1 MLKLHPWNLKLCH
14 FQRRNH
20 LSTPMSIYLR
30 WKGDN
35 FLGGRTVFLL
45 DGGSFLDETSMTQQT
60 WLSEETWAVSKSS
73 WWIPWLR
80 WLWILPNASNVSI
93 IHEVWLEWRNSTFI
107 PKNETL
113 EQWNSVM
120 AHNIGWCRA
129 TKWPT
134 KKWNRS
140 NFLPNSLSTHFPP
153 SLSLNL
159 SSKRY
164 WRRRGRCRT
173 TPQRSET
180 NPASRWT
187 RDLCKLLGE
196 SRKGSQRG
204 PAKMAMFWIG
214 HFTRLVCPFC

>member
-35 FLGGRTVFLL
+35 CLGGRTVFLL

-113 EQWNSVM
+113 EQC
-120 AHNIGWCRA
+120 HGHG
-129 TKWPT
+129 TQ
-134 KKWNRS
+134 NRMRS
-140 NFLPNSLSTHFPP
+140 CHKMTNKDRTVRISFRTLFRPIS
-153 SLSLNL
+153 
-159 SSKRY
+159 
-164 WRRRGRCRT
+164 RR
-173 TPQRSET
+173 
-180 NPASRWT
+180 
-187 RDLCKLLGE
+187 
-196 SRKGSQRG
+196 
-204 PAKMAMFWIG
+204 
-214 HFTRLVCPFC
+214 V

>member
-14 FQRRNH
+14 FQGRNH

-107 PKNETL
+107 PKNEQCHGHGTQNRMRSCHKMTNKDRTVRISFRTL
-113 EQWNSVM
+113 FRPMS
-120 AHNIGWCRA
+120 
-129 TKWPT
+129 
-134 KKWNRS
+134 
-140 NFLPNSLSTHFPP
+140 
-153 SLSLNL
+153 
-159 SSKRY
+159 
-164 WRRRGRCRT
+164 RR
-173 TPQRSET
+173 
-180 NPASRWT
+180 
-187 RDLCKLLGE
+187 
-196 SRKGSQRG
+196 
-204 PAKMAMFWIG
+204 
-214 HFTRLVCPFC
+214 V